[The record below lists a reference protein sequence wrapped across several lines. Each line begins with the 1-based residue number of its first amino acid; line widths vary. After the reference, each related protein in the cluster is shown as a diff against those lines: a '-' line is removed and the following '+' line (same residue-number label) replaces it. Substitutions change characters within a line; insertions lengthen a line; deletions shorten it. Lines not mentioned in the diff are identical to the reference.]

1 MQGNYSNC
9 MNQERIVPDW
19 IESFTRE
26 QLTPVDKPS
35 EVIKR
40 APILDMVQVAEY
52 RQKLNANLEAR
63 DAQIKEA
70 EYQKVCAEEAAR
82 ISQVIYGYRGE
93 VLGGG
98 AVVDQKID
106 TDDVQGVILENL
118 DKAPLEY
125 EQQEQESRSTDL
137 FVIPGLNG
145 EEKVDKVVD
154 DIAREVPGNK
164 MSVDVNLVKLDN
176 LRQQTIDLATKARLQ
191 DDGERA
197 A

>member
-93 VLGGG
+93 VLGSG

-125 EQQEQESRSTDL
+125 EQQEQESRSADS